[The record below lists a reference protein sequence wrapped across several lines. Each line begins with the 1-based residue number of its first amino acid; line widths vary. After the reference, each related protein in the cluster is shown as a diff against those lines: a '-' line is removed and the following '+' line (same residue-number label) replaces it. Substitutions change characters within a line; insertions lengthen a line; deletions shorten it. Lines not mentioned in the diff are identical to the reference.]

1 MPYYEFECPSC
12 GQLAES
18 LVSMGT
24 EEVPCP
30 RCGNSA
36 KKIMSCCSFSL
47 KGGGWYADGYGSK
60 KPSTPKN

>member
-12 GQLAES
+12 GQLTES

-30 RCGNSA
+30 RCGNGA